1 MRSARSVR
9 ARRFAIFKSLVVLFL
24 CATEFPIAAQT
35 QLPKRQKVALAL
47 SGGSALGLA
56 HIGVIK
62 YFEEH
67 RIPIDYVAGT
77 SMGGLVGGFYA
88 TGLTSAEIERIAA
101 QIDWSVML
109 NPNPRFRDQPAVEKQ
124 YWNKAVGSLTLR
136 FGQHLA
142 LPAGI
147 NPGQSLALV
156 FSHYTLAYANL
167 DSFDELPVPFRC
179 VATDLVSGS
188 AVVLDRGSL
197 PQALRATMALPGI
210 FTPVSWDN
218 KVLIDGGLVENL
230 PVEPAREMGAGLV
243 IAVMFEGKRAG
254 AIEFS
259 SLGGILRQTMS
270 IPVRQNERR
279 SAALADMVIRVQTGS
294 LSGTDFDQSA
304 TLIQKGYEA
313 AQARGAELARLA
325 LSPEEWEA
333 YLAARRQRI
342 RRAPGEGPLVA
353 VFSPQP
359 TVQRYAEQQAHRELG
374 TSPIREQDLEHALDG
389 IVAATGLPGAY
400 YEWQNEAAKPQGYR
414 VEFLRRSGS
423 VLLLRPQFFY
433 QLSPD
438 EPSRGALGLGATV
451 IPEDTY
457 KSRYLGQFNLG
468 YDPGMRGEYY
478 RPFGGNPYFIAP
490 GIFVQRYND
499 SLYTGPGRSAFQ
511 RVRAA
516 GSFIAGAGTGRFAQ
530 FSIGV
535 LAGYDSY
542 SQPVTTNGVTA
553 RSGGFANLGATWIYN
568 TQDSGGLPSRGTL
581 VEGSLGYSF
590 RNVPF
595 PHLQNHFSAFHP
607 VHPRVSLFAGS
618 DQESSFGKNV
628 SFFDQFP
635 YGGAR
640 ELDAYRYQ
648 EFHANTFVSAGGGA
662 MLRALNIR
670 RWSIKPEFAAWY
682 QVARLDLG
690 SQGWQTHQSTSMG
703 VFIPSPIGTAGLT
716 LSFNENGKARVRL
729 LVGSF

>member
-1 MRSARSVR
+1 
-9 ARRFAIFKSLVVLFL
+9 
-24 CATEFPIAAQT
+24 
-35 QLPKRQKVALAL
+35 
-47 SGGSALGLA
+47 
-56 HIGVIK
+56 
-62 YFEEH
+62 
-67 RIPIDYVAGT
+67 
-77 SMGGLVGGFYA
+77 
-88 TGLTSAEIERIAA
+88 
-101 QIDWSVML
+101 
-109 NPNPRFRDQPAVEKQ
+109 
-124 YWNKAVGSLTLR
+124 
-136 FGQHLA
+136 
-142 LPAGI
+142 
-147 NPGQSLALV
+147 
-156 FSHYTLAYANL
+156 
-167 DSFDELPVPFRC
+167 
-179 VATDLVSGS
+179 
-188 AVVLDRGSL
+188 
-197 PQALRATMALPGI
+197 
-210 FTPVSWDN
+210 
-218 KVLIDGGLVENL
+218 
-230 PVEPAREMGAGLV
+230 
-243 IAVMFEGKRAG
+243 
-254 AIEFS
+254 
-259 SLGGILRQTMS
+259 MS

-279 SAALADMVIRVQTGS
+279 SAALADIVIRVQTGN
-294 LSGTDFDQSA
+294 LSGTDFDRSA

-342 RRAPGEGPLVA
+342 RQAPREGLLIG

-359 TVQRYAEQQAHRELG
+359 IVQRDAEQQARRKLG
-374 TSPIREQDLEHALDG
+374 TSTIREQDLEHALDG

-400 YEWQNEAAKPQGYR
+400 YEWQKEAPKPQGYR
-414 VEFLRRSGS
+414 VEFLRRPGS

-468 YDPGMRGEYY
+468 YDPGMRAEYY
-478 RPFGGNPYFIAP
+478 RPFGGDPYFIAP

-499 SLYTGPGRSAFQ
+499 SLYTGPERSAFQ

-516 GSFIAGAGTGRFAQ
+516 GSFFAGAGTGRYAQ

-535 LAGYDSY
+535 QAGYDSY
-542 SQPVTTNGVTA
+542 SQAVTTGGITA
-553 RSGGFANLGATWIYN
+553 QSGAFADPQATWIYN
-568 TQDSGGLPSRGTL
+568 TQDSGGLPTRGTL
-581 VEGSLGYSF
+581 LEGSFGYSF
-590 RNVPF
+590 RNTPF
-595 PHLQNHFSAFHP
+595 PHLKNHFNSFHQ
-607 VHPRVSLFAGS
+607 VDQRVSLYVAS
-618 DQESSFGKNV
+618 DAASSFGKNV

-648 EFHANTFVSAGGGA
+648 EFHANTLVSAGGGA
-662 MLRALNIR
+662 ILRALTVRRFGIYPNI
-670 RWSIKPEFAAWY
+670 AAWY

-729 LVGSF
+729 LLGSF